1 MADVVPLLSP
11 DLARCHILR
20 VGVRAPAWR
29 WDDLVE
35 DESRDRIGQPALP
48 FDTEKVVP
56 QVLGEDVADEVRR
69 TATSLARVMT
79 EVLAGLRPPMQLG
92 RYLDDP
98 PLRVLAEASRTYRRT
113 PPSVAS
119 VRAQRTANGSYEV
132 TVRLR
137 RGRGYAALAYR
148 LDRRRDR
155 WRCTALVVGP

>member
-29 WDDLVE
+29 WNDLAGE
-35 DESRDRIGQPALP
+35 QFETRPGQPALP
-48 FDTEKVVP
+48 LEPDERVP
-56 QVLGEDVADEVRR
+56 VVLGEDVGDEIRR
-69 TATSLARVMT
+69 LSTSLSRVIA
-79 EVLAGLRPPMQLG
+79 EVLAGLRPPVQLG
-92 RYLDDP
+92 RWLDDP

-113 PPSVAS
+113 PPNVAS

-137 RGRGYAALAYR
+137 RGGGYAALAYR